1 VHGNAIRHLRSRQS
15 AAVIKLSFFAANL
28 ATDQTKELQLE
39 IPVFYARS
47 QFFDVEGVPVSFGN
61 CDSDEVPVCAAW
73 DVSPPRRF
81 DAIAA
86 RQYGAAISQRR
97 FHEMVAET
105 FAGL

>member
-1 VHGNAIRHLRSRQS
+1 
-15 AAVIKLSFFAANL
+15 
-28 ATDQTKELQLE
+28 LE

-105 FAGL
+105 LVGP

>member
-1 VHGNAIRHLRSRQS
+1 MKRAP
-15 AAVIKLSFFAANL
+15 FNL
-28 ATDQTKELQLE
+28 TADHTKEPELE

-47 QFFDVEGVPVSFGN
+47 QFYDVEGVPVSLGN

-81 DAIAA
+81 DALAA

-97 FHEMVAET
+97 FHEMVAAT
-105 FAGL
+105 FAGS

>member
-1 VHGNAIRHLRSRQS
+1 MFRG
-15 AAVIKLSFFAANL
+15 AVIKLSFFDANL
-28 ATDQTKELQLE
+28 SADKPKEHPLE

-86 RQYGAAISQRR
+86 RQHGAAISQRR
-97 FHEMVAET
+97 FHEMVADT